1 VQSEDE
7 LSIIQFRLD
16 TDSILREDVARL
28 AHKIHPS
35 LAPACERLG
44 EMADG
49 TVSIWKMQR
58 MPGLGFLYLIH
69 DEDIRSKVLTAVADM
84 AKYAAPSSKNTSS
97 TTV

>member
-1 VQSEDE
+1 MQSEDE

-69 DEDIRSKVLTAVADM
+69 DEDIRSMVLTAVADM
-84 AKYAAPSSKNTSS
+84 AKYAAPSSQNTFS